1 MNINNKPVNLSTKGI
16 DFLNLLI
23 AFLLVIK
30 MLMKEN
36 QIKVISKVC
45 PTSGWVIKSIIIGK
59 IIKKLKK
66 YLR

>member
-30 MLMKEN
+30 MLIKEN
-36 QIKVISKVC
+36 QIKVAID
-45 PTSGWVIKSIIIGK
+45 I
-59 IIKKLKK
+59 
-66 YLR
+66 